1 MLDVPQRTSRCVPGQ
16 MHNLILCPGT
26 WEHSSLEPN
35 LSPTIQLL
43 VLPHILQRAYVPC
56 PWVVR
61 GLDSRDQPGIRQSF
75 LFPTLHDR
83 LKRHQVLGME
93 GSG

>member
-1 MLDVPQRTSRCVPGQ
+1 
-16 MHNLILCPGT
+16 MHDLILCPGT
-26 WEHSSLEPN
+26 WEHPSLDLDPSN
-35 LSPTIQLL
+35 LPPTIQLL
-43 VLPHILQRAYVPC
+43 VLPHMLQLAYVPC
-56 PWVVR
+56 PWTVR
-61 GLDSRDQPGIRQSF
+61 GLDSRDQHGIRQPF